1 MKLIIAI
8 VSAEDQNRVSK
19 HLTQHGYSATKLST
33 TGGFLSAG
41 NTTFLIGCEEDK
53 VDYALDII
61 KRHSQTRKRLVP
73 SANIPPHAGAYI
85 SAPMEVVGGGATVFL
100 VDVEKFEKM

>member
-19 HLTQHGYSATKLST
+19 HLTQHGFSATKLST
-33 TGGFLSAG
+33 TGGFLMAG

-53 VDYALDII
+53 VDEALGII
-61 KRHSQTRKRLVP
+61 KRHSQKRTRLVP
-73 SANIPPHAGAYI
+73 ASSMPPHAGAYV
-85 SAPMEVVGGGATVFL
+85 SAPVEVTVGGATVFV